1 MAVQTPGFASWLIGK
16 HEHERSSALRRTC
29 AEMGL
34 P

>member
-16 HEHERSSALRRTC
+16 HEHERSSALCRTC